1 MKFSRRG
8 LIVSGLAA
16 GGGLAIAYGLDSLK
30 DGDARKK
37 FATTPGDYVLHAY
50 VKISPD
56 GKITIAV
63 PQAELGQGVTTAIP
77 MMVAEELDAD
87 WNDVMFELS
96 PLDKDYGSAVI
107 AEAIPKFFMSPGPA
121 ADMTRNALYSV
132 TPLVGLII
140 TGGSSSVLG
149 NFNYLRMA
157 GAATREIL
165 LKAAA
170 EKLDVPMRDLTTDKS
185 RVIHAE
191 SGRELT
197 YGELAEAAAAF
208 TPPDDMDVP
217 EKTEFKIIG
226 QPLTRLDT
234 PMKVDGSAVFGI
246 DVQVPGM
253 VYAAV
258 KHAPVFGS
266 TVKSFDIDSVTSR
279 PGVITAVKAADN
291 AVAVVAENTWA
302 AQQGALELAVDWNEP
317 EGERFDS
324 TQALQDYAGRFDAA
338 DVNVLNEDETFAA
351 AMDSAVQ
358 TVEAV
363 YETPYLAHVCMEPMG
378 CTAVYE
384 ESETDDPEDGS
395 ITVWS
400 PSQSISQSAS
410 QAATAAGVKRENVT
424 VYATLMGG
432 GFGRRADYDFVRQV
446 SNIAKQMPGTP
457 VKLTWSREEDVQ
469 QDTYRPAT
477 TARFRAGLDENGD
490 MTALDF
496 VIVGKPVSKDFND
509 RNGTFAPMDAENDAS
524 MIMPMS
530 NSPYGFPAK
539 RLALNAEQNPV
550 PNGNWRSV
558 SMSHNGFYQ
567 EAFINEVA
575 EAAGRDPIEF
585 RISLLTEKPTFVNVL
600 NELREKSGWDQ
611 PLAPALEPGARRGRG
626 VAFLEAFASII
637 GQVIEVT
644 VSADGKLTVDRVVSV
659 VDPHTV
665 VNPSIVEAQMESS
678 VIDGLSAALWGKID
692 VEEGRVVQS
701 NFHDY
706 RLMTLAETPPAIE
719 THIFAQ
725 GGHPGG
731 MGEVGLP
738 AIAPALTAAIYDA
751 TGEKVRKLPVA
762 LSGQV
767 SV

>member
-1 MKFSRRG
+1 MKLSRRG

-16 GGGLAIAYGLDSLK
+16 GGGLAVAYGLDSLK

-37 FATTPGDYVLHAY
+37 FATTPEDYVLHAY
-50 VKISPD
+50 VKVNPD

-77 MMVAEELDAD
+77 MLVAEELDANWD
-87 WNDVMFELS
+87 DVMFELS

-121 ADMTRNALYSV
+121 ADMTRNALYNI

-157 GAATREIL
+157 GAATRSVL
-165 LKAAA
+165 VKAAA
-170 EKLDVPMRDLTTDKS
+170 EQLDVPARELTTANS
-185 RVIHAE
+185 RVIHAA

-208 TPPDDMDVP
+208 KPDDDSP
-217 EKTEFKIIG
+217 LKDASEFSIIG
-226 QPLTRLDT
+226 TPRTRLDT

-246 DVQVPGM
+246 DVKVPGM
-253 VYAAV
+253 VYAAI
-258 KHAPVFGS
+258 KHGPVFGS
-266 TVKSFDIDSVTSR
+266 TVQSFDAGSVSSR
-279 PGVITAVKAADN
+279 PGVITALKAADN
-291 AVAVVAENTWA
+291 AVAVLAENTWA
-302 AQQGALELAVDWNEP
+302 AQQAVLELAVEWDEP
-317 EGERFDS
+317 AGEAFNSDA
-324 TQALQDYAGRFDAA
+324 ALETYATRFDAE
-338 DVNVLNEDETFAA
+338 DVNVLKADETFDA
-351 AMDSAVQ
+351 AMAGAAK
-358 TVEAV
+358 TVEAI
-363 YETPYLAHVCMEPMG
+363 YETPYLAHICMEPMG
-378 CTAVYE
+378 CTALYE
-384 ESETDDPEDGS
+384 ESETGDPEDAKL
-395 ITVWS
+395 TVWS
-400 PSQSISQSAS
+400 PSQSISMTATQAS
-410 QAATAAGVKRENVT
+410 NTTGVKKENIT

-432 GFGRRADYDFVRQV
+432 GFGRRADFDFVRQV
-446 SNIAKQMPGTP
+446 ASLAQQMPGTP
-457 VKLTWSREEDVQ
+457 IKLTWSREEDVQ

-477 TARFRAGLDENGD
+477 VARFRAGLDDAGK

-509 RNGTFAPMDAENDAS
+509 RNGTFAPMDAESDSS

-530 NSPYGFPAK
+530 MSPYGLPAK

-567 EAFINEVA
+567 EAFMNEVA
-575 EAAGRDPIEF
+575 EAAGQDPIDF
-585 RISLLTEKPTFVNVL
+585 RISLLTEKPEYANVL
-600 NELREKSGWDQ
+600 KELRTKSGWDA
-611 PLAPALEPGARRGRG
+611 PLAPAAEAGAKRGRG
-626 VAFLEAFASII
+626 IAFLEAFASII

-644 VSADGKLTVDRVVSV
+644 VSAEGNLKVDRVVTV
-659 VDPHTV
+659 VDPHTA
-665 VNPSIVEAQMESS
+665 VNPSIIEAQIESA

-692 VEEGRVVQS
+692 VEDGRVVQS

-706 RLMTLAETPPAIE
+706 RLMKLAETPPVVE

-751 TGEKVRKLPVA
+751 TGERVRKLPVA